1 MKTYELALK
10 TVRDIAV
17 INRIIA
23 RNDQD
28 LARQLRRCSMSVPL
42 NINEGMYSRGKNRG
56 ARLTDAMASAKES
69 VACLEA
75 AVAVGYVDADATT
88 GCLERLDH
96 LVAALWNMVHRPW
109 R

>member
-1 MKTYELALK
+1 MKTYELALD

-17 INRIIA
+17 INRVIA
-23 RNDQD
+23 RSDQD

-56 ARLTDAMASAKES
+56 ARLSNAMASAKES
-69 VACLEA
+69 VACLQVA
-75 AVAVGYVDADATT
+75 AAVGYVETSSIAD
-88 GCLERLDH
+88 CLEQLDH
-96 LVAALWNMVHRPW
+96 LVAALWNMVHKPW

>member
-1 MKTYELALK
+1 MKTYELALD

-23 RNDQD
+23 RTDQD

-56 ARLTDAMASAKES
+56 TRLTNAMASAKES
-69 VACLEA
+69 VACLEV
-75 AVAVGYVDADATT
+75 AVAVGYIDEIRIAD
-88 GCLERLDH
+88 CLEQLDH
-96 LVAALWNMVHRPW
+96 LVAALWNMVNRPW